1 MRSLVSHPVICRSAQ
16 KTLSA
21 KSMQTVALQDDVYAL
36 QQPGDLSETFDF
48 EHEHDGAFA
57 RTLSCVALFVSRGL
71 GGFGTPADRDVP
83 SPMIW
88 RG

>member
-36 QQPGDLSETFDF
+36 QQPGDLSETFDSSMSTM
-48 EHEHDGAFA
+48 A
-57 RTLSCVALFVSRGL
+57 LSQGRLLVWLYL
-71 GGFGTPADRDVP
+71 
-83 SPMIW
+83 
-88 RG
+88 